1 MNAENY
7 DIQELVQATGIP
19 RRTIY
24 FYVQQGV
31 LPPPQGAGLG
41 AHYTEDHLLRLRL
54 IPVLRQQG
62 LRLDEIRSHF
72 SKVDTEQMRQ
82 QLISSQQR
90 ATEAQVKERA
100 VSSIHV
106 PNIADPGLPVPPLPG
121 APARWRERRFIQY
134 ALPAGIT
141 LSAPEDLSPADRQHL
156 QQLLQAAGTIFSGRA
171 FVMQNSEVQPGSFT
185 QSNEEDS
192 ARSSKEE

>member
-41 AHYTEDHLLRLRL
+41 AYYTEDHLLRLRL

-106 PNIADPGLPVPPLPG
+106 PNIADPVLPVPPLPG
-121 APARWRERRFIQY
+121 APARWGERRFIQY